1 MTGSSSVNRVEVESV
16 VAPVSPAEAA
26 ERVEPPAPSMV
37 PPESQ
42 VERRCLS
49 LSLKAARRQANDR
62 FEIEYVRALLEKSGG
77 NVTRAAALADVS
89 RQVIHKLIARHGLST
104 PPSSS
109 NG

>member
-16 VAPVSPAEAA
+16 VAPAYPESLG
-26 ERVEPPAPSMV
+26 
-37 PPESQ
+37 PPEPLSESIAPESK
-42 VERRCLS
+42 VELRS

-62 FEIEYVRALLEKSGG
+62 FEIEYVRALLEKTGG

-89 RQVIHKLIARHGLST
+89 RQVIHKLIARHRLSAP

-109 NG
+109 G